1 MKKPIHF
8 FMVMLLAL
16 AAQAFFISCNSDIS
30 SDPDPTYY
38 TVTFHKNYAGAE
50 PSTTSARYEAGKS
63 AFLSSESR
71 KGYKFLGWAK
81 KADAATPEYK
91 AGDSVKVESNL
102 AFYALWKKV
111 DSFKVTFDAGFIKDG
126 ESAAETKMQTV
137 TVSSS
142 SDKFI
147 LDKNTFTRDGYVF
160 AGWSKTKTSS
170 YDSYKI
176 AYKDAENVEYFYE
189 DTTLYALWLEQSK
202 SIKITY
208 NKNDGTATPEEIS
221 YYVEKGE
228 RFTLKAN
235 TFTRDGKTFAGWSK
249 SKSSKKKEYADK
261 AEIWSF
267 NAYSDITLYAL
278 WHDDAHYVITYY
290 SNFEGSTYNYKE
302 QTLAKSESGA
312 TGNLLKNTFERTG
325 YVFYGWYTSSSLR
338 KYGEAADFYPDEA
351 KITLTEDKDLYACWL
366 EDKSSEAV
374 KLTFNKND
382 GTATPEET
390 SQYVKYGSKPSYSYY
405 GNGTNYNKLKPN
417 TFTRENY
424 EFLGWANSS
433 SATSAAYTDAQTDVY
448 FTANTTLYAVW
459 QYKGPVVITF
469 DGNGGKDSDGNT
481 TATQTITAN
490 TYTELKA
497 NTFAK
502 ENYGFAGWA
511 KTSTATYRQYD
522 DKESVKFSEPTVTL
536 YAVWKPNPVITFNG
550 NGGATSGGETT
561 ATQSIPYGVSTA
573 LNENPFTKSGSTFL
587 GWNKYAS
594 GTSAQYNDKESIS
607 IYGDTTLYAI
617 WKDDIVLTFNANGGV
632 GSDITKNVAYDTA
645 SSSYKFTVPENTF
658 TRAGYV
664 FMGWGN
670 YASSTDV
677 SYKAGE
683 SKTAQE
689 NKTLY
694 AIWAKESVTVTFD
707 PNTENGGSGTA
718 FTQNLLLNTTTLKY
732 EGTLPAN
739 TFTNSNGNFVGW
751 CTYKEPSSS
760 YQIEQIM
767 SAGLAVSLSYSQ
779 LPNSEGFTLY
789 AVWNPKTYTVTYKL
803 GGNGTD
809 IVKTVTNTAEYGKRM
824 DYTLEAAPASELSY
838 YSFIGWS
845 NYNGITYPGLS
856 AGQTIQLDEDETIYA
871 VWKLSGA
878 ILKHIEKQS
887 VGSGSRKWYDFTLLN
902 TETIKVNVDA
912 DGRLDFYMMTEEEG
926 IKFANV
932 NGFKYMPTVS
942 GENTTSVSGTITL
955 PAGNYRYGVNNGN
968 VIVSKK
974 YKINIEPAN

>member
-16 AAQAFFISCNSDIS
+16 AAQAFFTSCNSDIS
-30 SDPDPTYY
+30 SAPEPTYY
-38 TVTFHKNYAGAE
+38 TVTFYKNYEGAE
-50 PSTTSARYEAGKS
+50 PSSTSDRYEAGKS
-63 AFLSSESR
+63 ADLPWTSR
-71 KGYKFLGWAK
+71 KGYKLLGWAK
-81 KADAATPEYK
+81 KADATTPEYN
-91 AGDSVKVESNL
+91 AHDSIKVESNL
-102 AFYALWKKV
+102 AFYAVWQKIT
-111 DSFKVTFDAGFIKDG
+111 SFTVTFDAGFIKDG

-142 SDKFI
+142 GDNFI

-176 AYKDAENVEYFYE
+176 AYKDAENMEYFYR

-208 NKNDGTATPEEIS
+208 NKNDGTATPEETS
-221 YYVEKGE
+221 YYVEKGKS
-228 RFTLKAN
+228 FTLKAN
-235 TFTRDGKTFAGWSK
+235 TFTRDGMSFAGWSK
-249 SKSSKKKEYADK
+249 SKKSKKKAYADK
-261 AEIWSF
+261 AEIWYSSEI
-267 NAYSDITLYAL
+267 NSDITLYAL

-338 KYGEAADFYPDEA
+338 KYGAEADFYTDES

-390 SQYVKYGSKPSYSYY
+390 SQYVKYGSKPSYSYSW
-405 GNGTNYNKLKPN
+405 NDTNYNKLKPN

-502 ENYGFAGWA
+502 ENYSFAGWA
-511 KTSTATYRQYD
+511 KTSTATYRDYS
-522 DKESVKFSEPTVTL
+522 DKQSVKFSETAVTL
-536 YAVWKPNPVITFNG
+536 YAVWTANPVITFNG
-550 NGGATSGGETT
+550 NGGITSGGKTT

-573 LNENPFTKSGSTFL
+573 LNENPFKKAGSTFL
-587 GWNKYAS
+587 GWSKYS
-594 GTSAQYNDKESIS
+594 GGTSAQYNDKGSIT
-607 IYGDTTLYAI
+607 IRVDTALYAI

-632 GSDITKNVAYDTA
+632 GSDITKNVAYDKT
-645 SSSYKFTVPENTF
+645 SSLYKFTVPENTF

-664 FMGWGN
+664 FIGWGTS
-670 YASSTDV
+670 ASSTSA

-683 SKTAQE
+683 SASAQE

-694 AIWAKESVTVTFD
+694 AIWAKKSVPITFD
-707 PNTENGGSGTA
+707 PNIENGGSGTP
-718 FTQNLLLNTTTLKY
+718 FTENLLLDTVTLKY

-739 TFTNSNGNFVGW
+739 TFTNSNGDFEGW
-751 CTYKEPSSS
+751 STYKKPSSS
-760 YQIEQIM
+760 YEIEEIM
-767 SAGLAVSLSYSQ
+767 PAGLEVSLSNSQ

-789 AVWNPKTYTVTYKL
+789 AVWNPKTYTVTYNL

-809 IVKTVTNTAEYGKRM
+809 IVKSVTNTAEYGNSM
-824 DYTLEAAPASELSY
+824 DYTLEAAPASQISY
-838 YSFIGWS
+838 YSFRVWS
-845 NYNGITYPGLS
+845 TNSVSTYPQFT
-856 AGQTIQLDEDETIYA
+856 AGQTVKLNGNKTFYA
-871 VWKLSGA
+871 VWKLGT
-878 ILKHIEKQS
+878 ILNNKGTVPSDSQK
-887 VGSGSRKWYDFTLLN
+887 RFKFTLLRKTDLVFTATASGSN
-902 TETIKVNVDA
+902 
-912 DGRLDFYMMTEEEG
+912 GLDFRLYDSSDTL
-926 IKFANV
+926 ISNKT
-932 NGFKYMPTVS
+932 KL
-942 GENTTSVSGTITL
+942 TSATYTLNLSAGTYELII
-955 PAGNYRYGVNNGN
+955 NNGN
-968 VIVSKK
+968 HFFSKDYTIK
-974 YKINIEPAN
+974 IEPDN

>member
-63 AFLSSESR
+63 AFLRSESR

-221 YYVEKGE
+221 YCVEKGKS
-228 RFTLKAN
+228 FTLKAN
-235 TFTRDGKTFAGWSK
+235 TFTRDGMTFAGWSK

-267 NAYSDITLYAL
+267 YADSDMTLYAL

-338 KYGEAADFYPDEA
+338 KYGAEADFYTDES

-390 SQYVKYGSKPSYSYY
+390 SQYVKYGSKPSYSYSWSD
-405 GNGTNYNKLKPN
+405 TNYNKLKPN

-424 EFLGWANSS
+424 EFLGWSNSS
-433 SATSAAYTDAQTDVY
+433 YATSAAYTDAQTDVY

-511 KTSTATYRQYD
+511 KTNTATYREYD

-573 LNENPFTKSGSTFL
+573 LNENPFTKAGSTFL

-594 GTSAQYNDKESIS
+594 GTYAHYSDKGSIS
-607 IYGDTTLYAI
+607 IYEDTTLYAI

-664 FMGWGN
+664 FMGWGTS
-670 YASSTDV
+670 ASSTYV

-683 SKTAQE
+683 SKTASE
-689 NKTLY
+689 SKTLY
-694 AIWAKESVTVTFD
+694 AIWAKESVPVTFD
-707 PNTENGGSGTA
+707 PDTENGGSGTA
-718 FTQNLLLNTTTLKY
+718 FTQNLVLNTTTLKY

-751 CTYKEPSSS
+751 STYKKPSSTYS
-760 YQIEQIM
+760 IM
-767 SAGLAVSLSYSQ
+767 SAGLEVSLSNSQ

-809 IVKTVTNTAEYGKRM
+809 IVKTVTNTAEYGERM

-878 ILKHIEKQS
+878 ILDT
-887 VGSGSRKWYDFTLLN
+887 SGTVSSSSQKSFQFTLLRE
-902 TETIKVNVDA
+902 TELVFTATASGSN
-912 DGRLDFYMMTEEEG
+912 GLDFWLYD
-926 IKFANV
+926 
-932 NGFKYMPTVS
+932 S
-942 GENTTSVSGTITL
+942 ENTRISNKTKLTSETYTLNLSAGTYELII
-955 PAGNYRYGVNNGN
+955 NNGN
-968 VIVSKK
+968 IAFSKN
-974 YKINIEPAN
+974 YTIKIELAN

>member
-16 AAQAFFISCNSDIS
+16 AAQAFFTSCNSDIN
-30 SDPDPTYY
+30 SDPAPTYY

-50 PSTTSARYEAGKS
+50 PSSTSARYEAGKS

-142 SDKFI
+142 SEKFI
-147 LDKNTFTRDGYVF
+147 LDKNTFTRTGYIF

-202 SIKITY
+202 AIKITY

-221 YYVEKGE
+221 YYVEKGKS
-228 RFTLKAN
+228 FTLKAN

-267 NAYSDITLYAL
+267 YADNDITLYAL

-290 SNFEGSTYNYKE
+290 SNFEGSTYDYKE

-338 KYGEAADFYPDEA
+338 KYGAEADFYTDES
-351 KITLTEDKDLYACWL
+351 KITLTKDADLYACWL

-382 GTATPEET
+382 GTAMPEET
-390 SQYVKYGSKPSYSYY
+390 SQYVKYGSKPSYSYSWSD
-405 GNGTNYNKLKPN
+405 TNYNKLKPN

-424 EFLGWANSS
+424 EFLGWSNSS
-433 SATSAAYTDAQTDVY
+433 YATSAAYTDAQTDVY

-511 KTSTATYRQYD
+511 KTSTATYREYD

-550 NGGATSGGETT
+550 NGGTTSGGETT

-573 LNENPFTKSGSTFL
+573 LNENPFTKAGSTFI

-594 GTSAQYNDKESIS
+594 GTYAHYSDKGSIS
-607 IYGDTTLYAI
+607 IYEDTTLYAI

-664 FMGWGN
+664 FMGWGTS
-670 YASSTDV
+670 ASSTSA

-683 SKTAQE
+683 SASAQE

-751 CTYKEPSSS
+751 CRYKMPSSS

-878 ILKHIEKQS
+878 ILDT
-887 VGSGSRKWYDFTLLN
+887 SGTVSSSSQKSFQFTLLRE
-902 TETIKVNVDA
+902 TELVFTATASGSN
-912 DGRLDFYMMTEEEG
+912 GLDLWLYD
-926 IKFANV
+926 
-932 NGFKYMPTVS
+932 S
-942 GENTTSVSGTITL
+942 ENTRISNKTKLTSETYTLNLKAGTYELII
-955 PAGNYRYGVNNGN
+955 NNGN
-968 VIVSKK
+968 IAFSKN
-974 YKINIEPAN
+974 YTIKIELAN

>member
-16 AAQAFFISCNSDIS
+16 AAQAFFTSCNSDSS
-30 SDPDPTYY
+30 SDPAHTYY
-38 TVTFHKNYAGAE
+38 TVSFYKNYKGAE
-50 PSTTSARYEAGKS
+50 PATHSDYYKAGNSAT
-63 AFLSSESR
+63 LSSESR

-81 KADAATPEYK
+81 KADAAAPEYH
-91 AGDSVKVESNL
+91 AGDSIKVESNL
-102 AFYALWKKV
+102 SFYALWEKV

-126 ESAAETKMQTV
+126 ESAAETKTQNV

-142 SDKFI
+142 SEKFI

-160 AGWSKTKTSS
+160 AGWSKTETSS
-170 YDSYKI
+170 YSSYKI

-208 NKNDGTATPEEIS
+208 NKNDGTATPEETS
-221 YYVEKGE
+221 YYVEKGKS
-228 RFTLKAN
+228 FTLKAN

-249 SKSSKKKEYADK
+249 SKSSKKKAYADK
-261 AEIWSF
+261 DYFYGSEAQ
-267 NAYSDITLYAL
+267 SDITLYAL

-325 YVFYGWYTSSSLR
+325 YVFYGWYTSSSLP
-338 KYGEAADFYPDEA
+338 KTYGTVSNFYTDES
-351 KITLTEDKDLYACWL
+351 KITLTKDADLYACWL

-390 SQYVKYGSKPSYSYY
+390 SQYVKYGSKPSYSYW
-405 GNGTNYNKLKPN
+405 NDTNYNKLKPN

-424 EFLGWANSS
+424 EFLGWSNSS
-433 SATSAAYTDAQTDVY
+433 YATSAEYTDAQTDVY

-511 KTSTATYRQYD
+511 KTNTATYRDYS
-522 DKESVKFSEPTVTL
+522 DKQSVNFSEPTVTL

-550 NGGATSGGETT
+550 NGGTTSGGETT

-632 GSDITKNVAYDTA
+632 GSDITKNVAYDKT

-670 YASSTDV
+670 NTSSTSA

-683 SKTAQE
+683 SASAQGS
-689 NKTLY
+689 KTLY
-694 AIWAKESVTVTFD
+694 AIWAKLSVPVTFD
-707 PNTENGGSGTA
+707 PNTENGGSGTP
-718 FTQNLLLNTTTLKY
+718 FTENLLLNTTTLKY

-739 TFTNSNGNFVGW
+739 TFTNSNGDFVGW
-751 CTYKEPSSS
+751 STYKKTEFKLRDRRNNECRIGSFPF
-760 YQIEQIM
+760 Q
-767 SAGLAVSLSYSQ
+767 
-779 LPNSEGFTLY
+779 FT
-789 AVWNPKTYTVTYKL
+789 V
-803 GGNGTD
+803 
-809 IVKTVTNTAEYGKRM
+809 AE
-824 DYTLEAAPASELSY
+824 
-838 YSFIGWS
+838 
-845 NYNGITYPGLS
+845 
-856 AGQTIQLDEDETIYA
+856 
-871 VWKLSGA
+871 
-878 ILKHIEKQS
+878 
-887 VGSGSRKWYDFTLLN
+887 
-902 TETIKVNVDA
+902 
-912 DGRLDFYMMTEEEG
+912 
-926 IKFANV
+926 
-932 NGFKYMPTVS
+932 
-942 GENTTSVSGTITL
+942 
-955 PAGNYRYGVNNGN
+955 
-968 VIVSKK
+968 
-974 YKINIEPAN
+974 

>member
-63 AFLSSESR
+63 AFLRSESR

-81 KADAATPEYK
+81 KADAAAPEYH
-91 AGDSVKVESNL
+91 AGDSIKVESNL
-102 AFYALWKKV
+102 SFYALWKKV

-126 ESAAETKMQTV
+126 ESAAETKTQNV

-142 SDKFI
+142 SEKFI

-160 AGWSKTKTSS
+160 AGWSKTETSS
-170 YDSYKI
+170 YSSYKI

-290 SNFEGSTYNYKE
+290 SNFEGSTYDYKE
-302 QTLAKSESGA
+302 QTLEKSESGA

-325 YVFYGWYTSSSLR
+325 YVFYGWYTSSTLR
-338 KYGEAADFYPDEA
+338 KYGAEADFYTDES

-390 SQYVKYGSKPSYSYY
+390 SQYVKYGSKPSYSYW
-405 GNGTNYNKLKPN
+405 NDTNYNKLKPN

-424 EFLGWANSS
+424 EFLGWSNSS
-433 SATSAAYTDAQTDVY
+433 YATSEAYTDAQTDVY

-490 TYTELKA
+490 TYTELKT
-497 NTFAK
+497 NTFSK

-511 KTSTATYRQYD
+511 KTSTATYRDYD

-550 NGGATSGGETT
+550 NGGTTSGGETT

-573 LNENPFTKSGSTFL
+573 LNENPFTKAGSTFI

-594 GTSAQYNDKESIS
+594 GTYAQYSDKGSIS
-607 IYGDTTLYAI
+607 IYEDTTLYAI

-664 FMGWGN
+664 FMGWGTS
-670 YASSTDV
+670 ASSTYV

-683 SKTAQE
+683 SASAQE

-718 FTQNLLLNTTTLKY
+718 FTQNLSLNTTTLKY

-751 CTYKEPSSS
+751 STYKKPSSTYS
-760 YQIEQIM
+760 IM
-767 SAGLAVSLSYSQ
+767 SAGLAISLSYSQ

-856 AGQTIQLDEDETIYA
+856 AGETIQLDEDETFYA
-871 VWKLSGA
+871 VWKLGT
-878 ILKHIEKQS
+878 ILDTKGTLSSNSQESFPFKLLKETRL
-887 VGSGSRKWYDFTLLN
+887 VFTATASGSN
-902 TETIKVNVDA
+902 
-912 DGRLDFYMMTEEEG
+912 GLDFWLYNSKNEKISDKT
-926 IKFANV
+926 KL
-932 NGFKYMPTVS
+932 
-942 GENTTSVSGTITL
+942 TSETYTLNLKAGTYELVI
-955 PAGNYRYGVNNGN
+955 NNGN
-968 VIVSKK
+968 IFNTKSYTIK
-974 YKINIEPAN
+974 IEPAN

>member
-30 SDPDPTYY
+30 SDPGPTYY

-50 PSTTSARYEAGKS
+50 PSSTSARYEAGKS

-81 KADAATPEYK
+81 KADAAAPEYK

-176 AYKDAENVEYFYE
+176 AYKDAEKVEYFYE

-208 NKNDGTATPEEIS
+208 NKNDGTATPEETS
-221 YYVEKGE
+221 YYVEKGKS
-228 RFTLKAN
+228 FTLKAN

-267 NAYSDITLYAL
+267 YADNDITLYAL

-290 SNFEGSTYNYKE
+290 SNFEGSTYDYKE

-325 YVFYGWYTSSSLR
+325 YVFYGWYTSSSLP
-338 KYGEAADFYPDEA
+338 KYGTKSDFYTDES
-351 KITLTEDKDLYACWL
+351 KITLTKDADLYACWL

-390 SQYVKYGSKPSYSYY
+390 SQYVKYGSKPSYGYY

-469 DGNGGKDSDGNT
+469 DGNGGKDSDSNT

-511 KTSTATYRQYD
+511 KTNTATYRDYS
-522 DKESVKFSEPTVTL
+522 DKQSVNFSEPTVTL

-573 LNENPFTKSGSTFL
+573 LNENPFTKAGSTFL

-594 GTSAQYNDKESIS
+594 GTYAQYSDKGSIS

-632 GSDITKNVAYDTA
+632 GSDITKNVAYDKT

-670 YASSTDV
+670 NTSSTSA

-683 SKTAQE
+683 SASAQE

-718 FTQNLLLNTTTLKY
+718 FTQNLSLNTTTLKY
-732 EGTLPAN
+732 EATLPAN

-751 CTYKEPSSS
+751 STYKKPSSS

-845 NYNGITYPGLS
+845 NYNGIMYPGLS
-856 AGQTIQLDEDETIYA
+856 AGQTIQLDEDETFYA

-878 ILKHIEKQS
+878 ILDT
-887 VGSGSRKWYDFTLLN
+887 SGTVSSSSQKSFQFTLLRE
-902 TETIKVNVDA
+902 TELVFTA
-912 DGRLDFYMMTEEEG
+912 TASGSSGLDFWLYD
-926 IKFANV
+926 
-932 NGFKYMPTVS
+932 S
-942 GENTTSVSGTITL
+942 ENTMISNKTKLTSQTYTLNLSAGTYELII
-955 PAGNYRYGVNNGN
+955 NNGN
-968 VIVSKK
+968 IAFSKN
-974 YKINIEPAN
+974 YTIKIELAN

>member
-1 MKKPIHF
+1 MKKPILF

-63 AFLSSESR
+63 AFLRSESR

-81 KADAATPEYK
+81 KADAAATEYK

-221 YYVEKGE
+221 YYVEKGKS
-228 RFTLKAN
+228 FTLKAN

-267 NAYSDITLYAL
+267 YADSDITLYAL

-290 SNFEGSTYNYKE
+290 SNFEGSTYDYKE
-302 QTLAKSESGA
+302 QTLEKSESGA

-325 YVFYGWYTSSSLR
+325 YVFYGWYTSSNFP
-338 KYGEAADFYPDEA
+338 KTYGTKSDFYTDES

-390 SQYVKYGSKPSYSYY
+390 SQYVKYGSKPSYSYSWSD
-405 GNGTNYNKLKPN
+405 TNYNKLKPN

-433 SATSAAYTDAQTDVY
+433 YATSAAYTDAQTDVY

-511 KTSTATYRQYD
+511 KTNTATYREYD

-550 NGGATSGGETT
+550 NGGTTSGGETT

-573 LNENPFTKSGSTFL
+573 LNENPFTKAGSTFI

-594 GTSAQYNDKESIS
+594 GTYAHYSDKGSIS

-664 FMGWGN
+664 FMGWGTS
-670 YASSTDV
+670 ASSTSD

-683 SKTAQE
+683 SASAQE

-707 PNTENGGSGTA
+707 PNTENGGSGTS

-739 TFTNSNGNFVGW
+739 TFTNSNGDFVGW
-751 CTYKEPSSS
+751 STYKKPSSTYS
-760 YQIEQIM
+760 IM

-871 VWKLSGA
+871 VWKLGTILDTSGTLSSNSQESFSFKL
-878 ILKHIEKQS
+878 LKETRL
-887 VGSGSRKWYDFTLLN
+887 VFTATASGSN
-902 TETIKVNVDA
+902 
-912 DGRLDFYMMTEEEG
+912 GLDFWLYNSKNEKISDKT
-926 IKFANV
+926 KL
-932 NGFKYMPTVS
+932 
-942 GENTTSVSGTITL
+942 TSETYTLNLKAGTYELVI
-955 PAGNYRYGVNNGN
+955 NNGN
-968 VIVSKK
+968 IFNTKSYTIK
-974 YKINIEPAN
+974 IEPAN

>member
-16 AAQAFFISCNSDIS
+16 AAQAFFIGCS
-30 SDPDPTYY
+30 SETGSEYGTNYY
-38 TVTFHKNYAGAE
+38 TITYHKNYEGAYPATHSDYCAKGE
-50 PSTTSARYEAGKS
+50 SLSLPSEK
-63 AFLSSESR
+63 R

-81 KADAATPEYK
+81 KADAAAPEYN
-91 AGDSVKVESNL
+91 AGDSVKVEASL
-102 AFYALWKKV
+102 SFYALWKKV

-126 ESAAETKMQTV
+126 ESAAETKTQNV

-142 SDKFI
+142 SEKFI

-160 AGWSKTKTSS
+160 AGWRKSSSSSS
-170 YDSYKI
+170 YGSYNPV
-176 AYKDAENVEYFYE
+176 YKDAESVEYFYE

-208 NKNDGTATPEEIS
+208 NKNDGTATPEETS
-221 YYVEKGE
+221 YYVEKGKS
-228 RFTLKAN
+228 FTLKAN

-261 AEIWSF
+261 AELWYSSEI
-267 NAYSDITLYAL
+267 NSDITLYAL

-290 SNFEGSTYNYKE
+290 SNFEGSTYDYKE

-325 YVFYGWYTSSSLR
+325 YVFYGWYTSSSLP
-338 KYGEAADFYPDEA
+338 KYGTRSDFYTDES
-351 KITLTEDKDLYACWL
+351 KITLTKDADLYACWL

-405 GNGTNYNKLKPN
+405 GNDTNYNKLKPN
-417 TFTRENY
+417 TFIRENY
-424 EFLGWANSS
+424 EFLGWSNSS

-448 FTANTTLYAVW
+448 FTSNMTLYAVW

-511 KTSTATYRQYD
+511 KTSSAADREYG
-522 DKESVKFSEPTVTL
+522 DKESVKFFEPAVTL
-536 YAVWKPNPVITFNG
+536 YAVWKPNLVITFNG
-550 NGGATSGGETT
+550 NGGATSGGKTT

-573 LNENPFTKSGSTFL
+573 LNENPFTKSGSTFI
-587 GWNKYAS
+587 GWH
-594 GTSAQYNDKESIS
+594 TSASTNDPQYSDKGSIS
-607 IYGDTTLYAI
+607 IYEDTTLYAI

-632 GSDITKNVAYDTA
+632 GSDITKNVAYNTA
-645 SSSYKFTVPENTF
+645 SYSYKFTVPENTF

-664 FMGWGN
+664 FMGWGTS
-670 YASSTDV
+670 ASSNQV
-677 SYKAGE
+677 SYKAGRIIYV
-683 SKTAQE
+683 SE

-694 AIWAKESVTVTFD
+694 AIWAKESVPVTFD

-718 FTQNLLLNTTTLKY
+718 FTQNLSLNTTTLKY

-751 CTYKEPSSS
+751 STYKKPNSTYS
-760 YQIEQIM
+760 IM
-767 SAGLAVSLSYSQ
+767 GAGLELSLSYSQ

-789 AVWNPKTYTVTYKL
+789 AVWNPKKYTVTYSL

-809 IVKTVTNTAEYGKRM
+809 IVKTVTNTAEYGNSM
-824 DYTLEAAPASELSY
+824 NYALEAAPASNISY
-838 YSFIGWS
+838 YSFRGWS
-845 NYNGITYPGLS
+845 NNSVSTYPQFT
-856 AGQTIQLDEDETIYA
+856 AGQTVTLNGNKTFYA
-871 VWKLSGA
+871 VWKLDGA
-878 ILKHIEKQS
+878 ILKHIEKQL
-887 VGSGSRKWYDFTLLN
+887 VGSGARKWYDFILLN

-926 IKFANV
+926 IKFANG
-932 NGFKYMPTVS
+932 NGFKYMRAVS

-955 PAGNYRYGVNNGN
+955 TAGKYRYGVNNGN
-968 VIVSKK
+968 ILVSKK
-974 YKINIEPAN
+974 YKIKIEPAN

>member
-1 MKKPIHF
+1 MKKTIRF
-8 FMVMLLAL
+8 FMVMLLAFTV
-16 AAQAFFISCNSDIS
+16 QAFFVSCGASVGS
-30 SDPDPTYY
+30 GGSATYY
-38 TVTFHKNYAGAE
+38 TITYHSNYDGATAQTYRLHYAE
-50 PSTTSARYEAGKS
+50 GETASFR
-63 AFLSSESR
+63 SESR
-71 KGYKFLGWAK
+71 KGHSFLGWAK
-81 KADAATPEYK
+81 TAEAATPEYK
-91 AGDSVKVESNL
+91 AGDSVKVSSDL
-102 AFYALWKKV
+102 HFYAVWKKIE
-111 DSFKVTFDAGFIKDG
+111 SFKVTFDAGFIKDG
-126 ESAAETKMQTV
+126 DSKAETKIQTV
-137 TVSSS
+137 NVSSS
-142 SDKFI
+142 SEKFI
-147 LDKNTFTRDGYVF
+147 LNKNTFTRTGYIF

-176 AYKDAENVEYFYE
+176 AYKDAEGVEYFYE

-202 SIKITY
+202 AIKITY
-208 NKNDGTATPEEIS
+208 NKNDGTATPEETS
-221 YYVEKGE
+221 YYVEKGKS
-228 RFTLKAN
+228 FTLKAN
-235 TFTRDGKTFAGWSK
+235 TFTRDGMTFAGWSK

-267 NAYSDITLYAL
+267 YADSDMTLYAL

-325 YVFYGWYTSSSLR
+325 YVFYGWYTSSSLP
-338 KYGEAADFYPDEA
+338 KTYGTVSNFYTDES
-351 KITLTEDKDLYACWL
+351 KITLTEDADLYACWL

-382 GTATPEET
+382 GTATPEGT
-390 SQYVKYGSKPSYSYY
+390 SQYVKYGSEPGYSYW
-405 GNGTNYNKLKPN
+405 GGKPTNYNKLKSN
-417 TFTRENY
+417 TFIRENY
-424 EFLGWANSS
+424 EFLGWSNSS
-433 SATSAAYTDAQTDVY
+433 YATSATYTDAQTDVY

-469 DGNGGKDSDGNT
+469 GGNGGKDSDGNT

-511 KTSTATYRQYD
+511 KTSTATYRDYS
-522 DKESVKFSEPTVTL
+522 DKQSVNFSEPTVTL

-550 NGGATSGGETT
+550 NGGTTSGGETT

-573 LNENPFTKSGSTFL
+573 LNENPFTKAGSTFL

-594 GTSAQYNDKESIS
+594 GTYAQYSDKGSIS
-607 IYGDTTLYAI
+607 IYEDTTLYAI

-664 FMGWGN
+664 FMGWGTS
-670 YASSTDV
+670 ASSTSA

-683 SKTAQE
+683 TASVSE

-694 AIWAKESVTVTFD
+694 AIWAKESVPVTFD

-718 FTQNLLLNTTTLKY
+718 FTQNLSLNTTTLKY

-751 CTYKEPSSS
+751 STYKKPSSG

-767 SAGLAVSLSYSQ
+767 SAGLEVSLSNSQ
-779 LPNSEGFTLY
+779 LPNSEGFTVY
-789 AVWNPKTYTVTYKL
+789 AVWNPKTYTVTYNL

-809 IVKTVTNTAEYGKRM
+809 IVKTVTNTTEYGNSM
-824 DYTLEAAPASELSY
+824 DYALEAAPASELSY

-845 NYNGITYPGLS
+845 NYNGMYPDFS
-856 AGQTIQLDEDETIYA
+856 AGQTVKLDGDETFYA
-871 VWKLSGA
+871 VWKLGVILDTSGTVSSSSQVSFPFKL
-878 ILKHIEKQS
+878 LKETRL
-887 VGSGSRKWYDFTLLN
+887 VFVATASGSN
-902 TETIKVNVDA
+902 
-912 DGRLDFYMMTEEEG
+912 GLDFWLYNSNSVMISNKTKLTSETYTLNLKEG
-926 IKFANV
+926 TYKLVI
-932 NGFKYMPTVS
+932 
-942 GENTTSVSGTITL
+942 
-955 PAGNYRYGVNNGN
+955 NNGN
-968 VIVSKK
+968 WVNDKTYTI
-974 YKINIEPAN
+974 KIKAAN

>member
-63 AFLSSESR
+63 AFLRSESR

-81 KADAATPEYK
+81 KADAAAPEYK

-208 NKNDGTATPEEIS
+208 NKNDGTAMPEETS
-221 YYVEKGE
+221 YYVEKGKS
-228 RFTLKAN
+228 FTLKAN

-290 SNFEGSTYNYKE
+290 SNFEGSTYDYKE

-338 KYGEAADFYPDEA
+338 KYGAEADFYPDES

-390 SQYVKYGSKPSYSYY
+390 SQYVKYGSKPSYSYW
-405 GNGTNYNKLKPN
+405 NDTNYNKLKPN

-424 EFLGWANSS
+424 KFLGWSNSS
-433 SATSAAYTDAQTDVY
+433 YSTSAAYTDAQTDVY

-469 DGNGGKDSDGNT
+469 DGNGGNDSDGNT

-490 TYTELKA
+490 TYTKLKA

-502 ENYGFAGWA
+502 ENYSFAGWA
-511 KTSTATYRQYD
+511 KTSTATYRDYS
-522 DKESVKFSEPTVTL
+522 DKESVKFSEAAVTL
-536 YAVWKPNPVITFNG
+536 YAVWTTNPVITFNG
-550 NGGATSGGETT
+550 NGGITSGGKIT
-561 ATQSIPYGVSTA
+561 ATQSIPYEVSTA
-573 LNENPFTKSGSTFL
+573 LNENPFTKAGSTFL
-587 GWNKYAS
+587 GWSKYS
-594 GTSAQYNDKESIS
+594 GGTSAQYNDKESIT
-607 IYGDTTLYAI
+607 IRVDTTLYAI

-632 GSDITKNVAYDTA
+632 GSDITKNVAYDKT
-645 SSSYKFTVPENTF
+645 SSLYKFTVPENTF

-664 FMGWGN
+664 FIGWGTS
-670 YASSTDV
+670 ASSTSV

-683 SKTAQE
+683 SASAQE

-694 AIWAKESVTVTFD
+694 AIWAKKSVPITFD
-707 PNTENGGSGTA
+707 PNIENGGSGTP
-718 FTQNLLLNTTTLKY
+718 FTENLLLDTVTLKY

-739 TFTNSNGNFVGW
+739 TFTNSNGDFEGW
-751 CTYKEPSSS
+751 STYKKPSSS
-760 YQIEQIM
+760 YEIEEIM
-767 SAGLAVSLSYSQ
+767 SAGLEVSLSNSQ

-789 AVWNPKTYTVTYKL
+789 AVWNPKTYTVTYNL

-809 IVKTVTNTAEYGKRM
+809 IVKTVTNTAEYGNSM
-824 DYTLEAAPASELSY
+824 DYTLEAAPASQISY
-838 YSFIGWS
+838 YRFRVWS
-845 NYNGITYPGLS
+845 TNSVSTDPQFT
-856 AGQTIQLDEDETIYA
+856 AGQTVKLNGNKTFYA
-871 VWKLSGA
+871 VWKLGT
-878 ILKHIEKQS
+878 ILDNKGTVPSDLQKS
-887 VGSGSRKWYDFTLLN
+887 FKFTLLRKTDLVFTATASGSN
-902 TETIKVNVDA
+902 
-912 DGRLDFYMMTEEEG
+912 GLDFRLYDSSDTL
-926 IKFANV
+926 ISNKT
-932 NGFKYMPTVS
+932 KL
-942 GENTTSVSGTITL
+942 TSATYTLNLIAGTYELII
-955 PAGNYRYGVNNGN
+955 NNGN
-968 VIVSKK
+968 HFFSKNYTIK
-974 YKINIEPAN
+974 IEPAN

>member
-1 MKKPIHF
+1 MKKPIQF

-16 AAQAFFISCNSDIS
+16 AAQAFFIGCS
-30 SDPDPTYY
+30 SETGSEYGTNYY
-38 TVTFHKNYAGAE
+38 TITYHKNYEGAYPATHSDYCAKGE
-50 PSTTSARYEAGKS
+50 SLSLPSEK
-63 AFLSSESR
+63 R

-81 KADAATPEYK
+81 KADAAAPEYN

-102 AFYALWKKV
+102 SFYALWKKV

-126 ESAAETKMQTV
+126 ESAAETKTQNV

-142 SDKFI
+142 SEKFI

-160 AGWSKTKTSS
+160 AGWRKSSSSSS
-170 YDSYKI
+170 YGSYNPV
-176 AYKDAENVEYFYE
+176 YKDAESVEYFYE

-208 NKNDGTATPEEIS
+208 NKNDGTATPEETS
-221 YYVEKGE
+221 YYVEKGKS
-228 RFTLKAN
+228 FTLKAN

-261 AEIWSF
+261 AELWYSSEI
-267 NAYSDITLYAL
+267 NSDITLYAL

-290 SNFEGSTYNYKE
+290 SNFEGSTYDYKE

-325 YVFYGWYTSSSLR
+325 YVFYGWYTSSTLR

-382 GTATPEET
+382 GTTTPEET
-390 SQYVKYGSKPSYSYY
+390 SQYVKYGSKPSYSYSWSD
-405 GNGTNYNKLKPN
+405 TNYNKLKPN

-448 FTANTTLYAVW
+448 FTSNMTLYAVW

-469 DGNGGKDSDGNT
+469 DANGGKDSDGNT

-511 KTSTATYRQYD
+511 KTSTATYREYD
-522 DKESVKFSEPTVTL
+522 DKESVKFFEPTVTL
-536 YAVWKPNPVITFNG
+536 YAVWKPNLVITFNG

-573 LNENPFTKSGSTFL
+573 LNENPFTKAGSTFL
-587 GWNKYAS
+587 GWDKYVS
-594 GTSAQYNDKESIS
+594 TNDPQYSDKGSIS
-607 IYGDTTLYAI
+607 IYEDTTLYAI

-632 GSDITKNVAYDTA
+632 GSDITKNVAYNTA
-645 SSSYKFTVPENTF
+645 SYSYKFTVPENTF

-664 FMGWGN
+664 FMGWGTS
-670 YASSTDV
+670 ASSNQV
-677 SYKAGE
+677 SYKAGRIT
-683 SKTAQE
+683 SVSE

-718 FTQNLLLNTTTLKY
+718 FTLNLLLNTTTLKY

-751 CTYKEPSSS
+751 STDKEPSSTYS
-760 YQIEQIM
+760 IM
-767 SAGLAVSLSYSQ
+767 DAGLKVSLFHSQ

-809 IVKTVTNTAEYGKRM
+809 IVKTVTNTAEYGNSM
-824 DYTLEAAPASELSY
+824 NYALEAAPASELTY
-838 YSFIGWS
+838 YSFRGWS
-845 NYNGITYPGLS
+845 HYNGMYPNLR
-856 AGQTIQLDEDETIYA
+856 AGQTVTLNGNKTFYA
-871 VWKLSGA
+871 VWKLDGA

-887 VGSGSRKWYDFTLLN
+887 VGSGARKWYDFTLLN

-926 IKFANV
+926 IKFANG
-932 NGFKYMPTVS
+932 NGFKYMRAVS
-942 GENTTSVSGTITL
+942 GENTTSVSGTATL
-955 PAGNYRYGVNNGN
+955 PAGKYRYGVNNGN
-968 VIVSKK
+968 IFVSKK
-974 YKINIEPAN
+974 YKIKIEPAN

>member
-63 AFLSSESR
+63 AFLRSESR

-81 KADAATPEYK
+81 KADAAAPEYK

-111 DSFKVTFDAGFIKDG
+111 GSFKVTFDAGFIKDG

-142 SDKFI
+142 SEKFI
-147 LDKNTFTRDGYVF
+147 LDKNTFTRTGYIF

-202 SIKITY
+202 AIKITY

-221 YYVEKGE
+221 YYVEKGKS
-228 RFTLKAN
+228 FTLKAN

-302 QTLAKSESGA
+302 QTLAKSESGT

-325 YVFYGWYTSSSLR
+325 YVFYGWYTSSSLP
-338 KYGEAADFYPDEA
+338 KYGTKSDFYTDEA

-366 EDKSSEAV
+366 EDKSSETV

-382 GTATPEET
+382 GTAAPEET
-390 SQYVKYGSKPSYSYY
+390 SQYVKYGSKPSYSYSW
-405 GNGTNYNKLKPN
+405 NDTNYNKLKPN

-424 EFLGWANSS
+424 EFLGWSNSS
-433 SATSAAYTDAQTDVY
+433 YATSAAYTDAQTDVY

-511 KTSTATYRQYD
+511 KTNTATYREYD

-550 NGGATSGGETT
+550 NGGTTSGGETT

-573 LNENPFTKSGSTFL
+573 LNENPFTKAGSTFI

-594 GTSAQYNDKESIS
+594 GTYAHYSDKGSIS
-607 IYGDTTLYAI
+607 IYEDTTLYAI

-658 TRAGYV
+658 TRASYV

-739 TFTNSNGNFVGW
+739 TFTNSNGDFVGW
-751 CTYKEPSSS
+751 STYKKPSSTYS
-760 YQIEQIM
+760 IM

-856 AGQTIQLDEDETIYA
+856 AGQTIQLDEDETFYA
-871 VWKLSGA
+871 VWKLGTILDTKGTLSSNSQESFPFKLLKETRLVFTATASGYN
-878 ILKHIEKQS
+878 
-887 VGSGSRKWYDFTLLN
+887 G
-902 TETIKVNVDA
+902 
-912 DGRLDFYMMTEEEG
+912 LDFWLYNSKNEKISDKT
-926 IKFANV
+926 KL
-932 NGFKYMPTVS
+932 
-942 GENTTSVSGTITL
+942 TSETYTLNLKAGTYELII
-955 PAGNYRYGVNNGN
+955 NNGN
-968 VIVSKK
+968 IAFSKN
-974 YKINIEPAN
+974 YTIKIELAN

>member
-30 SDPDPTYY
+30 SDPGPTYY
-38 TVTFHKNYAGAE
+38 TVTFYKNYKDAE
-50 PSTTSARYEAGKS
+50 PATHSEYYKAGSSAT
-63 AFLSSESR
+63 LPSESR

-81 KADAATPEYK
+81 KADAAAPEYK

-170 YDSYKI
+170 YNSYKI
-176 AYKDAENVEYFYE
+176 AYKDTENVEYFYE

-221 YYVEKGE
+221 YYVEKGKS
-228 RFTLKAN
+228 FTLKAN

-290 SNFEGSTYNYKE
+290 SNFEGSTYDYKE

-338 KYGEAADFYPDEA
+338 EYGTKSDFYTDES

-511 KTSTATYRQYD
+511 KTNTATYRDYS
-522 DKESVKFSEPTVTL
+522 DKQSVNFSEPTVTL

-573 LNENPFTKSGSTFL
+573 LNENPFTKAGSTFL

-594 GTSAQYNDKESIS
+594 GTYAQYSDKESIT
-607 IYGDTTLYAI
+607 IRVDTTLYAI

-683 SKTAQE
+683 SKTASE
-689 NKTLY
+689 SKTLY

-751 CTYKEPSSS
+751 STYKKPSSS
-760 YQIEQIM
+760 YEIEEIM
-767 SAGLAVSLSYSQ
+767 PAGLEVSLSNSQ

-789 AVWNPKTYTVTYKL
+789 AVWNPKTYTVTYNL

-809 IVKTVTNTAEYGKRM
+809 IVKTVTNTAEYGERM

-856 AGQTIQLDEDETIYA
+856 AGQTIQLDEDETFYA
-871 VWKLSGA
+871 VWKLGT
-878 ILKHIEKQS
+878 ILDTKGTLSSNSQESFPFKLLKETRL
-887 VGSGSRKWYDFTLLN
+887 VFTATASGSN
-902 TETIKVNVDA
+902 
-912 DGRLDFYMMTEEEG
+912 GLDFWLYNSKNEKISDKTKLKSETYTLNL
-926 IKFANV
+926 KA
-932 NGFKYMPTVS
+932 
-942 GENTTSVSGTITL
+942 GTYELVI
-955 PAGNYRYGVNNGN
+955 NNGN
-968 VIVSKK
+968 IFNTKSYTIK
-974 YKINIEPAN
+974 IEPAN

>member
-8 FMVMLLAL
+8 FMVMLLAF
-16 AAQAFFISCNSDIS
+16 AAQAFFTSCNSDINS
-30 SDPDPTYY
+30 EPAPTYY
-38 TVTFHKNYAGAE
+38 TVTFYKNYKGAE
-50 PSTTSARYEAGKS
+50 PATHSDYYKAGNS
-63 AFLSSESR
+63 GTLPSESR

-81 KADAATPEYK
+81 KADAAAPEYK

-137 TVSSS
+137 AVSSS
-142 SDKFI
+142 SEKFI

-160 AGWSKTKTSS
+160 AGWRKSSSSSS
-170 YDSYKI
+170 YGSYNPV
-176 AYKDAENVEYFYE
+176 YKDAESVEYFYE

-208 NKNDGTATPEEIS
+208 NKNDGTATPEETS
-221 YYVEKGE
+221 YYVEKGK
-228 RFTLKAN
+228 RFTLRAN
-235 TFTRDGKTFAGWSK
+235 SFTRDGKTFAGWSK
-249 SKSSKKKEYADK
+249 SKGSKKKEYADK
-261 AEIWSF
+261 AELWYSSEI
-267 NAYSDITLYAL
+267 NSDITLYAL

-302 QTLAKSESGA
+302 QTLEKSESGA

-325 YVFYGWYTSSSLR
+325 YVFYGWYTSSSLP
-338 KYGEAADFYPDEA
+338 KHGTKSDFYPDEA
-351 KITLTEDKDLYACWL
+351 KITLTKDADLYACWL

-390 SQYVKYGSKPSYSYY
+390 SQYVKYGSKPSYSYW
-405 GNGTNYNKLKPN
+405 NDTNYNKLKPN

-424 EFLGWANSS
+424 EFLGWSTSS

-511 KTSTATYRQYD
+511 KTNTATYRDYD

-536 YAVWKPNPVITFNG
+536 YAVWKPNPVITFIG

-573 LNENPFTKSGSTFL
+573 LNENPFTKAGSTFL
-587 GWNKYAS
+587 GWNKSAS
-594 GTSAQYNDKESIS
+594 GTYAQYSDKESIS

-617 WKDDIVLTFNANGGV
+617 WKGDIVLTFNANGGV
-632 GSDITKNVAYDTA
+632 GSDITKNVAYDKT

-664 FMGWGN
+664 FMGWGTS
-670 YASSTDV
+670 ASSTYV

-683 SKTAQE
+683 SASAQE

-707 PNTENGGSGTA
+707 PNTGNGGSGTA
-718 FTQNLLLNTTTLKY
+718 FTQNLSLNTTTLKY

-739 TFTNSNGNFVGW
+739 TFTNSNGNFTGW
-751 CTYKEPSSS
+751 CTYKKPDS
-760 YQIEQIM
+760 YQIGEIM
-767 SAGLAVSLSYSQ
+767 SAGLAVSLSPSQ

-789 AVWNPKTYTVTYKL
+789 AVWNPKTYTVTYNL
-803 GGNGTD
+803 RGNGTD

-845 NYNGITYPGLS
+845 NYNGMYPDLS
-856 AGQTIQLDEDETIYA
+856 AGQTIQLDEDETFYA

-912 DGRLDFYMMTEEEG
+912 DGRLDFYMMTEEDG
-926 IKFANV
+926 IKFASG
-932 NGFKYMPTVS
+932 NGFKYMPAVS

>member
-16 AAQAFFISCNSDIS
+16 AAQAFFTSCNSDIN
-30 SDPDPTYY
+30 SDPAPTYY

-50 PSTTSARYEAGKS
+50 PSSTSARYEAGKS

-81 KADAATPEYK
+81 KADAAAPEYK

-170 YDSYKI
+170 YNSYKI
-176 AYKDAENVEYFYE
+176 AYKDTENVEYFYE

-221 YYVEKGE
+221 YYVEKGKS
-228 RFTLKAN
+228 FTLKAN

-261 AEIWSF
+261 AEIWYSSEI
-267 NAYSDITLYAL
+267 NSDITLYAL

-312 TGNLLKNTFERTG
+312 SGNLLKNTFERTG
-325 YVFYGWYTSSSLR
+325 YVFYGWYTSSSLPE
-338 KYGEAADFYPDEA
+338 YGTKSDFYTDES
-351 KITLTEDKDLYACWL
+351 KITLTKDADLYACWL

-433 SATSAAYTDAQTDVY
+433 YATSAAYTDAQTDVY

-573 LNENPFTKSGSTFL
+573 LNENPFTKAGSTFL
-587 GWNKYAS
+587 GWSKYAS
-594 GTSAQYNDKESIS
+594 GTSAQYNDKESIT
-607 IYGDTTLYAI
+607 IRVDTTLYAI

-632 GSDITKNVAYDTA
+632 GSDITKNVAYDTT

-664 FMGWGN
+664 FMGWGTS
-670 YASSTDV
+670 ASSTSA

-683 SKTAQE
+683 SASAQE

-751 CTYKEPSSS
+751 NTYKKPSST
-760 YQIEQIM
+760 YGIM
-767 SAGLAVSLSYSQ
+767 SAGLKVSLFHSQ

-789 AVWNPKTYTVTYKL
+789 AVWNPKTYTVTYNL
-803 GGNGTD
+803 RGNGTD
-809 IVKTVTNTAEYGKRM
+809 IVKTVTNTAEYGNSM
-824 DYTLEAAPASELSY
+824 DYALEAAPASELTY
-838 YSFIGWS
+838 YSFRGWS
-845 NYNGITYPGLS
+845 NYSGSTYSYLS
-856 AGQTIQLDEDETIYA
+856 AGQTVTLNGNETFYA
-871 VWKLSGA
+871 VWKLGTILDTSGTVSSNSQ
-878 ILKHIEKQS
+878 KSFQ
-887 VGSGSRKWYDFTLLN
+887 FTLLRE
-902 TETIKVNVDA
+902 TELVFTA
-912 DGRLDFYMMTEEEG
+912 TATGSSGLDFWLYD
-926 IKFANV
+926 
-932 NGFKYMPTVS
+932 S
-942 GENTTSVSGTITL
+942 ENTRISNKTKLTSETYTLNLKAGTYELVI
-955 PAGNYRYGVNNGN
+955 NNGN
-968 VIVSKK
+968 IFNTKSYTIK
-974 YKINIEPAN
+974 IEPAN

>member
-30 SDPDPTYY
+30 SDPGPTYY

-50 PSTTSARYEAGKS
+50 PSSTSARYEAGKS

-81 KADAATPEYK
+81 KADAAAPEYK

-176 AYKDAENVEYFYE
+176 AYKDAEKVEYFYE

-208 NKNDGTATPEEIS
+208 NKNDGTATPEETS
-221 YYVEKGE
+221 YYVEKGKS
-228 RFTLKAN
+228 FTLKAN

-267 NAYSDITLYAL
+267 YADNDITLYAL

-290 SNFEGSTYNYKE
+290 SNFEGSTYDYKE

-325 YVFYGWYTSSSLR
+325 YVFYGWYTSSSLP
-338 KYGEAADFYPDEA
+338 KYGTKSDFYTDES
-351 KITLTEDKDLYACWL
+351 KITLTKDADLYACWL

-390 SQYVKYGSKPSYSYY
+390 SQYVKYGSKPSYGYY

-469 DGNGGKDSDGNT
+469 DGNGGKDSDSNT

-511 KTSTATYRQYD
+511 KTNTATYRDYS
-522 DKESVKFSEPTVTL
+522 DKQSVNFSEPTVTL

-573 LNENPFTKSGSTFL
+573 LNENPFTKAGSTFL

-594 GTSAQYNDKESIS
+594 GTYAQYSDKGSIS

-632 GSDITKNVAYDTA
+632 GSDITKNVAYDKT

-670 YASSTDV
+670 NTSSTSA

-683 SKTAQE
+683 SASAQE

-718 FTQNLLLNTTTLKY
+718 FTQNLSLNTTTLKY
-732 EGTLPAN
+732 EATLPAN

-751 CTYKEPSSS
+751 STYKKPSSTYS
-760 YQIEQIM
+760 IM
-767 SAGLAVSLSYSQ
+767 SAGLEVSLSYSQ

-878 ILKHIEKQS
+878 ILDTNGTVSASSQKSFQ
-887 VGSGSRKWYDFTLLN
+887 FTLLR
-902 TETIKVNVDA
+902 ETDLVFTA
-912 DGRLDFYMMTEEEG
+912 TASGTSGLDFWLYD
-926 IKFANV
+926 
-932 NGFKYMPTVS
+932 S
-942 GENTTSVSGTITL
+942 ENTRISDKTKLTSETYTLNLKAGTYELII
-955 PAGNYRYGVNNGN
+955 NNGN
-968 VIVSKK
+968 IAFSKN
-974 YKINIEPAN
+974 YTIKIELAN

>member
-50 PSTTSARYEAGKS
+50 PSTTSAWYEAGKS
-63 AFLSSESR
+63 AFLRSESR

-81 KADAATPEYK
+81 KADAAAPEYK

-142 SDKFI
+142 SEKFI
-147 LDKNTFTRDGYVF
+147 LDKNTFTRTGYIF

-208 NKNDGTATPEEIS
+208 NKNDGTATPEETS
-221 YYVEKGE
+221 YYVEKGKS
-228 RFTLKAN
+228 FTLKAN

-267 NAYSDITLYAL
+267 YADSDMTLYAL

-302 QTLAKSESGA
+302 QTLEKSESGA

-325 YVFYGWYTSSSLR
+325 YVFYGWYTSSSLP
-338 KYGEAADFYPDEA
+338 KTYGTVSNFYTDES

-390 SQYVKYGSKPSYSYY
+390 SQYVKYGSEPSYSYW
-405 GNGTNYNKLKPN
+405 GGKPTNYNKLKSN
-417 TFTRENY
+417 TFARENY
-424 EFLGWANSS
+424 EFLGWSNSS

-459 QYKGPVVITF
+459 QYKGPVGITF

-511 KTSTATYRQYD
+511 KTSTATYGDYN
-522 DKESVKFSEPTVTL
+522 DKERVKFSEPTVTL

-550 NGGATSGGETT
+550 NGGTTNNGETT
-561 ATQSIPYGVSTA
+561 ATQSMPYGVSTA
-573 LNENPFTKSGSTFL
+573 LNENPFTKTGSTFI
-587 GWNKYAS
+587 GWNTSAS
-594 GTSAQYNDKESIS
+594 GTFAQYTDKESIS
-607 IYGDTTLYAI
+607 IYADKTFYAV
-617 WKDDIVLTFNANGGV
+617 WKDDIVLTFNANGGI
-632 GSDITKNVAYDTA
+632 GSDFTKTVAYDTA

-670 YASSTDV
+670 HTNSTYV

-683 SKTAQE
+683 SASASE

-694 AIWAKESVTVTFD
+694 AIWAKESVPVTFD
-707 PNTENGGSGTA
+707 PNTENGGSGTP
-718 FTQNLLLNTTTLKY
+718 FTENLLLNTTTLKY

-751 CTYKEPSSS
+751 CRYKKPDSS
-760 YQIEQIM
+760 YEIEEIM
-767 SAGLAVSLSYSQ
+767 SAGLEVSLYNSQ
-779 LPNSEGFTLY
+779 LPNTEGFTLY
-789 AVWNPKTYTVTYKL
+789 AVWNPETYTVTYNL

-809 IVKTVTNTAEYGKRM
+809 IVKTVTNTAEYGESM
-824 DYTLEAAPASELSY
+824 DYALEAAPASELSY
-838 YSFIGWS
+838 YSFTGWS
-845 NYNGITYPGLS
+845 NYNGMYPNLS
-856 AGQTIQLDEDETIYA
+856 AGQTIQLAANKTIYA
-871 VWKLSGA
+871 VWKLGVILDTSGTV
-878 ILKHIEKQS
+878 S
-887 VGSGSRKWYDFTLLN
+887 SGSHVSFPFKLLN
-902 TETIKVNVDA
+902 ETRLVFTATASGSN
-912 DGRLDFYMMTEEEG
+912 GLDFWLYD
-926 IKFANV
+926 
-932 NGFKYMPTVS
+932 S
-942 GENTTSVSGTITL
+942 ENTKISNKTKLTSETYTLNLKAGTYELII
-955 PAGNYRYGVNNGN
+955 NNGN
-968 VIVSKK
+968 IAFSKDYTIK
-974 YKINIEPAN
+974 IEPAN

>member
-63 AFLSSESR
+63 AFLRSESR

-81 KADAATPEYK
+81 KADAAAPEYK

-170 YDSYKI
+170 YNSYKI
-176 AYKDAENVEYFYE
+176 AYKDTENVEYFYE

-290 SNFEGSTYNYKE
+290 SNFEGSTYDYKE

-325 YVFYGWYTSSSLR
+325 YVFYGWYTSSSLL
-338 KYGEAADFYPDEA
+338 KYGAEADFYTDES

-424 EFLGWANSS
+424 EFLGWSNSS
-433 SATSAAYTDAQTDVY
+433 YATSAAYTDAQTDVY

-511 KTSTATYRQYD
+511 KTNTATYREYD
-522 DKESVKFSEPTVTL
+522 DKESIKFSEPTVTL

-550 NGGATSGGETT
+550 NGGTTSGGETT

-573 LNENPFTKSGSTFL
+573 LNENPFTKAGSTFL
-587 GWNKYAS
+587 GWSKYAS
-594 GTSAQYNDKESIS
+594 GTSAQYNDKESIT
-607 IYGDTTLYAI
+607 IRVDTTLYAI

-632 GSDITKNVAYDTA
+632 GSDITKNVAYDKT

-670 YASSTDV
+670 NTSSTSA

-683 SKTAQE
+683 SASAQE

-718 FTQNLLLNTTTLKY
+718 FTQNLSLNTTTLKY
-732 EGTLPAN
+732 EATLPAN

-751 CTYKEPSSS
+751 STYKKPSSTYS
-760 YQIEQIM
+760 IM
-767 SAGLAVSLSYSQ
+767 SAGLEVSLSYSQ

-878 ILKHIEKQS
+878 ILDTNGTVSASSQKSFQ
-887 VGSGSRKWYDFTLLN
+887 FTLLR
-902 TETIKVNVDA
+902 ETDLVFTA
-912 DGRLDFYMMTEEEG
+912 TASGTSGLDFWLYD
-926 IKFANV
+926 
-932 NGFKYMPTVS
+932 S
-942 GENTTSVSGTITL
+942 ENTRISDKTKLTSETYTLNLKAGTYELII
-955 PAGNYRYGVNNGN
+955 NNGN
-968 VIVSKK
+968 IAFSKN
-974 YKINIEPAN
+974 YTIKIELAN

>member
-1 MKKPIHF
+1 MKKQIYF
-8 FMVMLLAL
+8 FMIMLLAIMT
-16 AAQAFFISCNSDIS
+16 QVFFVSCNHGQKPVYYSI
-30 SDPDPTYY
+30 TY
-38 TVTFHKNYAGAE
+38 HKNYDGASSATFQHSYKAG
-50 PSTTSARYEAGKS
+50 SSAT
-63 AFLSSESR
+63 LPSESR

-81 KADAATPEYK
+81 KADAAAPEYK
-91 AGDSVKVESNL
+91 AGDSVKVSSNL
-102 AFYALWKKV
+102 NFYAVWKKIE
-111 DSFKVTFDAGFIKDG
+111 SFKVTFDAGFIKDG
-126 ESAAETKMQTV
+126 DSEAETKIQTV
-137 TVSSS
+137 NVSSS
-142 SDKFI
+142 SEKFI

-189 DTTLYALWLEQSK
+189 DTTLYAVWLEQSQC
-202 SIKITY
+202 ITITY
-208 NKNDGTATPEEIS
+208 NKNDGSATPEETS
-221 YYVEKGE
+221 YYVKKGE
-228 RFTLKAN
+228 TFTLRAN
-235 TFTRDGKTFAGWSK
+235 TFTRDGMSFAGWSK

-267 NAYSDITLYAL
+267 YADSDMTLYAL

-290 SNFEGSTYNYKE
+290 SNFEGSTYDYKE
-302 QTLAKSESGA
+302 QTLEKSESGA

-325 YVFYGWYTSSSLR
+325 YVFYGWYTSSSLP
-338 KYGEAADFYPDEA
+338 KTYGTVSNFYTDES

-390 SQYVKYGSKPSYSYY
+390 TQYVKYGSRPSYSYSWSD
-405 GNGTNYNKLKPN
+405 TNYNKLKPN

-424 EFLGWANSS
+424 EFLGWSTSS
-433 SATSAAYTDAQTDVY
+433 YATSATYTDAQTDVY

-511 KTSTATYRQYD
+511 KTSDATYGYYN
-522 DKESVKFSEPTVTL
+522 DKESVKFSETAVTL

-550 NGGATSGGETT
+550 NGGTTSGGETT

-573 LNENPFTKSGSTFL
+573 LNENPFTKAGSTFL

-594 GTSAQYNDKESIS
+594 GTYAQYSDKGSIS
-607 IYGDTTLYAI
+607 IYEDTTLYAI
-617 WKDDIVLTFNANGGV
+617 WKDDIVLTFNANGGI
-632 GSDITKNVAYDTA
+632 GSDFTKNVAYDTA
-645 SSSYKFTVPENTF
+645 SSSYKFIVPENTF

-664 FMGWGN
+664 FMGWGTS
-670 YASSTDV
+670 ASSTYV

-683 SKTAQE
+683 SASAQE

-694 AIWAKESVTVTFD
+694 AIWAKESVPVTFD
-707 PNTENGGSGTA
+707 PNTENGGSGTS

-751 CTYKEPSSS
+751 STYKKPSSG

-767 SAGLAVSLSYSQ
+767 SAGLEVSLSNSQ

-789 AVWNPKTYTVTYKL
+789 AVWNPKTYTVTYNL

-809 IVKTVTNTAEYGKRM
+809 IVKTVTNTAEYGKSIN
-824 DYTLEAAPASELSY
+824 YVLEAAPESTLTY
-838 YSFIGWS
+838 YSFTGW
-845 NYNGITYPGLS
+845 TYYSGNTNPEFS
-856 AGQTIQLDEDETIYA
+856 AGQTVKLDGDETFYA
-871 VWKLSGA
+871 VWKLGVILDTSGTVSSNSQVSFPFKL
-878 ILKHIEKQS
+878 LKETRL
-887 VGSGSRKWYDFTLLN
+887 VFVATASGSS
-902 TETIKVNVDA
+902 
-912 DGRLDFYMMTEEEG
+912 GLDFWLYNSKNEKISDKTKLTSETYTLNLKEG
-926 IKFANV
+926 TYKLVI
-932 NGFKYMPTVS
+932 
-942 GENTTSVSGTITL
+942 
-955 PAGNYRYGVNNGN
+955 NNGN
-968 VIVSKK
+968 WVNDKSYTI
-974 YKINIEPAN
+974 KIKPAN

>member
-16 AAQAFFISCNSDIS
+16 AAQAFFTSCNSDIS
-30 SDPDPTYY
+30 SAPEPTYY

-63 AFLSSESR
+63 AFLRSESR

-81 KADAATPEYK
+81 KADAAAPEYK

-202 SIKITY
+202 AIKITY

-221 YYVEKGE
+221 YYVEKGK

-261 AEIWSF
+261 AELWYSSEI
-267 NAYSDITLYAL
+267 NSDITLYAL

-312 TGNLLKNTFERTG
+312 SGNLLKNTFERTG
-325 YVFYGWYTSSSLR
+325 YVFYGWYTSSSLPE
-338 KYGEAADFYPDEA
+338 YGTKSDFYTDES
-351 KITLTEDKDLYACWL
+351 KITLTKDADLYACWL

-424 EFLGWANSS
+424 EFLGWSNSS
-433 SATSAAYTDAQTDVY
+433 YATSAAYTDAQTDVY

-511 KTSTATYRQYD
+511 KTSDATYGYYN
-522 DKESVKFSEPTVTL
+522 DKESVKFSETAITL

-550 NGGATSGGETT
+550 NGGTTSGGETT

-573 LNENPFTKSGSTFL
+573 LNENPFTKAGSTFL

-594 GTSAQYNDKESIS
+594 GTYAQYSDKGSIS
-607 IYGDTTLYAI
+607 IYEDTTLYAI

-683 SKTAQE
+683 SKTASE
-689 NKTLY
+689 SKTLY

-767 SAGLAVSLSYSQ
+767 STGLAVSLSYSQ

-871 VWKLSGA
+871 VWKLGTILDTSGTVSSSSQKSFQFKL
-878 ILKHIEKQS
+878 LKETRL
-887 VGSGSRKWYDFTLLN
+887 VFTATASGSN
-902 TETIKVNVDA
+902 
-912 DGRLDFYMMTEEEG
+912 GLDFWLYNSKNEKISDKT
-926 IKFANV
+926 KL
-932 NGFKYMPTVS
+932 
-942 GENTTSVSGTITL
+942 TSETYTLNLKAGTYELVI
-955 PAGNYRYGVNNGN
+955 NNGN
-968 VIVSKK
+968 IFNTKSYTIK
-974 YKINIEPAN
+974 IEPAN

>member
-16 AAQAFFISCNSDIS
+16 AAQAFFTSCNSDIN
-30 SDPDPTYY
+30 SDPAPTYY
-38 TVTFHKNYAGAE
+38 TVTFYKNYKGAE
-50 PSTTSARYEAGKS
+50 PSSTSARYEAGKS
-63 AFLSSESR
+63 AFLRSESR

-81 KADAATPEYK
+81 KADATVPEYH

-102 AFYALWKKV
+102 SFYALWKKV

-126 ESAAETKMQTV
+126 DSAAETKTQNV

-142 SDKFI
+142 SEKFI
-147 LDKNTFTRDGYVF
+147 LDRNTFTRDGYVF

-208 NKNDGTATPEEIS
+208 NKNDGTATPEETS
-221 YYVEKGE
+221 YYVEKGKY
-228 RFTLKAN
+228 FTLRAN
-235 TFTRDGKTFAGWSK
+235 TFTRDGMSFAGWSK
-249 SKSSKKKEYADK
+249 SKKSKIKAYADK
-261 AEIWSF
+261 KYISSYDA
-267 NAYSDITLYAL
+267 NSDITLYAL
-278 WHDDAHYVITYY
+278 RHDDTHYVITYY
-290 SNFEGSTYNYKE
+290 SNFEGSTYDYKE
-302 QTLAKSESGA
+302 QTLERSESGTTA
-312 TGNLLKNTFERTG
+312 NLLKNTFERTG
-325 YVFYGWYTSSSLR
+325 YVFYGWYTSSSLPQN
-338 KYGEAADFYPDEA
+338 YGTVSNFYTDEA
-351 KITLTEDKDLYACWL
+351 KITLTKDADLYACWL

-390 SQYVKYGSKPSYSYY
+390 SQYVKYGSKPSYSYSWSD
-405 GNGTNYNKLKPN
+405 TNYNKLKPN

-424 EFLGWANSS
+424 EFLGWSTS
-433 SATSAAYTDAQTDVY
+433 SATSASYKDAEKDVY

-490 TYTELKA
+490 TFTELKA

-502 ENYGFAGWA
+502 ENYNFAGWA
-511 KTSTATYRQYD
+511 KTNTATYRDYS
-522 DKESVKFSEPTVTL
+522 DKQSVKFSEPTVTL

-550 NGGATSGGETT
+550 NGGTTSGGETT
-561 ATQSIPYGVSTA
+561 TTQSMPYGVSTA

-587 GWNKYAS
+587 GWNKSAS
-594 GTSAQYNDKESIS
+594 GTYAQYSDKGNIS

-632 GSDITKNVAYDTA
+632 GSDITKNVAYDKI

-658 TRAGYV
+658 TRTGYV

-670 YASSTDV
+670 NTSSTSA

-683 SKTAQE
+683 TASASG

-694 AIWAKESVTVTFD
+694 AIWAKLSVTVTFD

-739 TFTNSNGNFVGW
+739 TFSNSNGNFVGW
-751 CTYKEPSSS
+751 NTYKKPSST
-760 YQIEQIM
+760 YNIM
-767 SAGLAVSLSYSQ
+767 GAGLKVSLSHSQ

-789 AVWNPKTYTVTYKL
+789 AVWNPKTYTVTYNL
-803 GGNGTD
+803 RGNGTD

-845 NYNGITYPGLS
+845 NYNGIYPDLS

-878 ILKHIEKQS
+878 ILKHAEKET
-887 VGSGSRKWYDFTLLN
+887 VGSGSRKWYNFTLLN

-955 PAGNYRYGVNNGN
+955 PAGKYRYGVNNGN
-968 VIVSKK
+968 VFVSKK